1 MGHALKLKSTEWY
14 RYLPFTAS
22 FRWLYYEKKKQK
34 KKQKKTTSPAK
45 ALTINIYHNLS

>member
-22 FRWLYYEKKKQK
+22 FRWLYYEKKKTKQ
-34 KKQKKTTSPAK
+34 KQKKTTSPAK

>member
-22 FRWLYYEKKKQK
+22 FRWLYYEKKKTK
-34 KKQKKTTSPAK
+34 KKAKGNDITCQSPNNK
-45 ALTINIYHNLS
+45 YLS

>member
-22 FRWLYYEKKKQK
+22 FRWLYYEKKQKQK
-34 KKQKKTTSPAK
+34 QEKTTSPAK

>member
-1 MGHALKLKSTEWY
+1 MGHALKLKSTEWH

-22 FRWLYYEKKKQK
+22 FRWLYYEKKQ
-34 KKQKKTTSPAK
+34 KQKKTTSPAK

>member
-22 FRWLYYEKKKQK
+22 FRWLYYEKKQN
-34 KKQKKTTSPAK
+34 KTKAKENDITCQSPNNK
-45 ALTINIYHNLS
+45 YLS

>member
-14 RYLPFTAS
+14 RFLPFTAS
-22 FRWLYYEKKKQK
+22 FRWLYYEKKKQT

-45 ALTINIYHNLS
+45 ALPINIYHNLS